1 MGRKEYL
8 KSDARQR
15 ERAYSPAVKV
25 TGGTTIYMAGQTGYQ
40 DDRGEVY
47 PGDFDSQVG
56 VAFER
61 MRKTLEAAGGQLED
75 IVTMTVFIT
84 DMSNGT
90 RFTQLRRQFFPEDRY
105 PASALIGIKELA
117 RPEMLVEIQAIAV
130 VDGSAEGLFIIDLNT
145 LLIADG
151 SPFF

>member
-1 MGRKEYL
+1 MARREYL

-25 TGGTTIYMAGQTGYQ
+25 TGGTTVYMAGQTGYQ
-40 DDRGEVY
+40 DDRGETH
-47 PGDFDSQVG
+47 PGDFDSQVR

-61 MRKTLEAAGGQLED
+61 MRKTLEAAGSKLED

-84 DMSNGT
+84 DMANGT
-90 RFTQLRRQFFPEDRY
+90 RFTQLRKEFFQEERY

-117 RPEMLVEIQAIAV
+117 RPEMLVEIQAIAA
-130 VDGSAEGLFIIDLNT
+130 VD
-145 LLIADG
+145 
-151 SPFF
+151 

>member
-1 MGRKEYL
+1 MARKEYL

-47 PGDFDSQVG
+47 PGDFDSQVR

-84 DMSNGT
+84 DMANGT
-90 RFTQLRRQFFPEDRY
+90 RFTQLRRQFPEDRY

-130 VDGSAEGLFIIDLNT
+130 VDG
-145 LLIADG
+145 
-151 SPFF
+151 